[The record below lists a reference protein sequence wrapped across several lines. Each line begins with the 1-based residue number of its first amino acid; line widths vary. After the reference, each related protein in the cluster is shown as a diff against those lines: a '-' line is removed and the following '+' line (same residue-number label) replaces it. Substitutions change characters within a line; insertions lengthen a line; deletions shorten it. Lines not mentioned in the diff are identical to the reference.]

1 MAIIQCYECQKDISD
16 KASNCPNC
24 GAPSKKQY
32 SKSQKKEKQ
41 KLRCP
46 TCNSTE
52 LTAQKKGFSGGK
64 ALGGAILTGGIGLL
78 AGTIGSKKINIT
90 CMHCGYKF
98 KPGNDKAAV
107 EKKSKEQQ
115 RKQRKEKEKLDVIIK
130 EKKNQEKKEKLIREP
145 LNNKASS
152 SPYKDVNIIREKLNS
167 FQTIYSSTWHGPLI
181 DIEAKPWDLGI
192 DIFGSCKAGDGSVG
206 GTNQKLMELESEE
219 FLFLIRDN
227 TGFSRIWFTSH
238 HIYCWT
244 NTDPGLKFRKLPYKH
259 IYDLKQPFLSKK
271 LKSVTLDISF
281 DIGVNLEIY
290 INEVTDYLMNFING
304 RDSNQDTHNDK
315 NTISKKEKNKETTDD
330 AVSIQDVFNLNRMK
344 KNIIL
349 DPDHAMKKVTTGF
362 SKWRVE
368 YEIEGE
374 ILFGIC
380 SNVSMSEIVTTE
392 GIYRRKMGKNPDFSS
407 FKNIEQFIYKKKSGF
422 FDTSKLI
429 DESTKMSIDLGILTL
444 EGKTGLDKGGVIIP
458 ILVKYLNQLAERN

>member
-330 AVSIQDVFNLNRMK
+330 AVSIQDVFNLNK
-344 KNIIL
+344 VKNGIVL
-349 DPDHAMKKVTTGF
+349 DPDTAINTIKTGM
-362 SKWRVE
+362 SKWYNE
-368 YEIEGE
+368 YDIEGE
-374 ILFGIC
+374 VLFGLKFGPAL
-380 SNVSMSEIVTTE
+380 NEIVTKE
-392 GIYRRKMGKNPDFSS
+392 GIYRQKKGAEPDFTS
-407 FKNIEQFIYKKKSGF
+407 FQDIKEFSFVKTGF
-422 FDTSKLI
+422 FKPNKLL
-429 DESTKMSIDLGILTL
+429 DNETGMSIDVSIYTPEGNSGI
-444 EGKTGLDKGGVIIP
+444 DKGSVIIP
-458 ILVKYLNQLAERN
+458 TLLSYLNHLAKD